1 MSVEVCFLCSGKVGI
16 LPVLEEVKSK
26 LPLGGGV
33 LDLLLALALGSL
45 MTSSLFFYP
54 RIFAVNKRSL
64 TSYLMRLI
72 LLVTLWSITLFF
84 ASLFQCRLNFW
95 AIWGSTV
102 DSLNNCIETMELV
115 LAVCIIGVIT
125 DIAIICAPIP
135 LVRTNRSRLNAF
147 TANSVS

>member
-1 MSVEVCFLCSGKVGI
+1 
-16 LPVLEEVKSK
+16 
-26 LPLGGGV
+26 
-33 LDLLLALALGSL
+33 

-102 DSLNNCIETMELV
+102 DILNNCIETMELV

-135 LVRTNRSRLNAF
+135 LVRTNHSRLNAF